1 MNNENLVYSHTAYF
15 NILKT
20 RGMQGLQKN
29 MPLWKFKLSE
39 EEYEALKQTLR
50 CHTSDLARY
59 GEEAALCYAEWW
71 RRDYRGT
78 IPSKEDVAMGIG
90 LHRRLG
96 DDLYMAARKA
106 LQKHGY
112 AFLHSLK
119 GTEYFRTL
127 LNQGGLPVNYIK
139 NSGNIGYFSKF
150 LKELVSELSS
160 INLDWNEVD
169 SSIIQQ
175 FNCIS
180 YLGKAFRNE
189 NIYDVSMQIAHAI
202 IVGEKELLPYDDT
215 DVSLAELTK
224 SLETAYSRAK
234 AQRKT
239 RPLSLHWKLRTFG
252 QGQGKLYVNM
262 EVVKDISSDSIP
274 GLNITT
280 CYSFDVFVAGTLV
293 GKYVRKDNVRDEEG
307 NVLYAVYTRIT
318 VGMHSDILWTGE
330 PVVEVKVRC
339 DNDDR
344 LFLTIA
350 GCYPPNFYYPQVFQM
365 LDDNLYSMSET
376 ANAENN
382 VAIFSH
388 EWKNGKSLP
397 ITICDKELY
406 YNAFTDE
413 LDLQNSE
420 TGEDVKLTNNFTPYT
435 VEFSGNYISW
445 VEKSNY
451 KLLST
456 IPFIR
461 VYDQEKNRV
470 HNSTVK
476 YRFRNDNYIK
486 WRSLK
491 SSCVFPCGLV
501 DIRVELPDG
510 HTVTETFYSIGKLK
524 FTSDNESVFS
534 TNIICSCGVDMLP
547 KINMQDGVDI
557 TQLGVNKWMVKRSKD
572 SKFTPSVC
580 EFSLYC
586 AGNPTLR
593 LSIAIPFDGV
603 TVTDIQGNIVPNGK
617 IVSLANL
624 TNFCVVSHGCYGKK
638 RNIDVSYVSDKVE
651 DYSLLKHLRSKVI
664 DGLVSLADYNDLIV
678 RMFNLYGANSF
689 DRSCSVAMNI
699 YSTEIFIR
707 KFVLESTIE
716 DGKIRVIDSTEEDT
730 DDFLYDGEVYAF
742 PVGDELSSEDFFVI
756 KLERLDNSENLFT
769 FPDDF
774 NQQEVVVF
782 SGPEAK
788 RRMIP
793 KYYNR
798 EAYDFDKQERA
809 ARSSSNTKDWCEAL
823 ENEDV
828 MMGKHWKNVCKAFD
842 ICSRYNLPFPTYN
855 GLKPLGRNSKLLAK
869 FVIAMWLNEYQDV
882 LSQDIDRFE
891 QEMVVAIHWI
901 PAKIWE
907 ESIGELM
914 ATIPEAL
921 LHMMYVKMQSLVE
934 LLQELLNSTVS
945 TDIAPAFAAFLVSG
959 KIDGWRAFNIADIK
973 SYCAKIHGLSDTNKD
988 LPIAK
993 FVLNNAYYPQGQR
1006 LLPSYRVMLETA
1018 MCAAEN
1024 TCLQEN
1030 CIDLFAW
1037 ENREYAR
1044 IVNFYRKYF
1053 KETYSDIFF
1062 KTVEGTKRSVYLRE
1076 SPKMVEEPRIEI
1088 VR

>member
-1 MNNENLVYSHTAYF
+1 MTEEDVEYVHTSYLD
-15 NILKT
+15 ILRT

-50 CHTSDLARY
+50 IHTSDLAKY

-71 RRDYRGT
+71 RRDYKGN

-90 LHRRLG
+90 IHSSYANE
-96 DDLYMAARKA
+96 LYKAAREA

-112 AFLHSLK
+112 TFLHSLK
-119 GTEYFRTL
+119 GTLYFRTL
-127 LNQGGLPVNYIK
+127 LNQGGLPINYIT
-139 NSGNIGYFSKF
+139 NSGNMGNYSRF
-150 LKELVSELSS
+150 LKELVSELSL
-160 INLDWNEVD
+160 INIDWNEVD

-180 YLGKAFRNE
+180 YLGKAFKNE
-189 NIYDVSMQIAHAI
+189 NIYDVSMQIAHAV
-202 IVGEKELLPYDDT
+202 IVGEKDILPYDDT
-215 DVSLAELTK
+215 DASLAELTK

-239 RPLSLHWKLRTFG
+239 RPLSLHWKLRTMENRKG
-252 QGQGKLYVNM
+252 YLYVNM
-262 EVVKDISSDSIP
+262 DVVKDISSDSIP
-274 GLNITT
+274 GLNIMT

-293 GKYVRKDNVRDEEG
+293 GKYVRKDNIRDEEG
-307 NVLYAVYTRIT
+307 NILSAIYTRIN

-376 ANAENN
+376 ANAGNN

-413 LDLQNSE
+413 LDLHNSE

-456 IPFIR
+456 IPFVR

-470 HNSTVK
+470 HNFIVK
-476 YRFRNDNYIK
+476 YGFRNDNYIK

-524 FTSDNESVFS
+524 FTSDNESIFS

-547 KINMQDGVDI
+547 KINTQEGVDI
-557 TQLGVNKWMVKRSKD
+557 TELGTNKWMVKRSKD

-580 EFSLYC
+580 DFSLYC
-586 AGNPTLR
+586 AGNPTLH

-603 TVTDIQGNIVPNGK
+603 TVTDVKGNIVPNGK

-689 DRSCSVAMNI
+689 DRSSSVAMNI
-699 YSTEIFIR
+699 YGTEIFIR

-742 PVGDELSSEDFFVI
+742 PVGDELSSEDFFVV
-756 KLERLDNSENLFT
+756 KLERIDNSENLFA

-774 NQQEVVVF
+774 DQQEVVVF
-782 SGPEAK
+782 SGPEAR
-788 RRMIP
+788 RRMVP

-798 EAYDFDKQERA
+798 VAYDFDKQERA
-809 ARSSSNTKDWCEAL
+809 EHSSSNTQKWSEILA
-823 ENEDV
+823 NEDV
-828 MMGKHWKNVCKAFD
+828 MMGKHWKDVCKAFD
-842 ICSRYNLPFPTYN
+842 ICSRYYLPFSTYN
-855 GLKPLGRNSKLLAK
+855 GLKPIARNSKFLAK

-934 LLQELLNSTVS
+934 LLQDLLNSTVS

-993 FVLNNAYYPQGQR
+993 FVLNNAYYPQGQH

-1062 KTVEGTKRSVYLRE
+1062 KTVRYIKN
-1076 SPKMVEEPRIEI
+1076 K
-1088 VR
+1088 

>member
-50 CHTSDLARY
+50 CHISDLAKY

-239 RPLSLHWKLRTFG
+239 RPLSLYWKLRTFG

-388 EWKNGKSLP
+388 EWKNDKSLP

-491 SSCVFPCGLV
+491 SSCVFPCRLV

-510 HTVTETFYSIGKLK
+510 HTVTETFYSIGTLK

-617 IVSLANL
+617 IISLANL

-828 MMGKHWKNVCKAFD
+828 MMGKHWKDVCKAFD
-842 ICSRYNLPFPTYN
+842 ICSRYNLPFSTYN

-1037 ENREYAR
+1037 ENREFAR

-1062 KTVEGTKRSVYLRE
+1062 KTVKYIKTLDR
-1076 SPKMVEEPRIEI
+1076 
-1088 VR
+1088 

>member
-71 RRDYRGT
+71 RRDYKGN

-90 LHRRLG
+90 IHSSYANE
-96 DDLYMAARKA
+96 LYKAAREA

-112 AFLHSLK
+112 TFLHSLK
-119 GTEYFRTL
+119 GTLYFRTL
-127 LNQGGLPVNYIK
+127 LNQGGLPINYIT
-139 NSGNIGYFSKF
+139 NSGNMGNYSRF
-150 LKELVSELSS
+150 LKELVSELSL
-160 INLDWNEVD
+160 INIDWNEVD

-180 YLGKAFRNE
+180 YLGKAFKNE
-189 NIYDVSMQIAHAI
+189 NIYDVSMQIAHAV
-202 IVGEKELLPYDDT
+202 IVGEKDILPYDDT
-215 DVSLAELTK
+215 DASLAELTK
-224 SLETAYSRAK
+224 SLETAYSRVK

-239 RPLSLHWKLRTFG
+239 RPLSLHWKLRTMENRKG
-252 QGQGKLYVNM
+252 YLYVNM
-262 EVVKDISSDSIP
+262 DVVKDISSDSIP
-274 GLNITT
+274 GLNIMT

-293 GKYVRKDNVRDEEG
+293 GKYVRKDNIKDEEG
-307 NVLYAVYTRIT
+307 NILSAIYTRIN
-318 VGMHSDILWTGE
+318 VGVHSDILWTGE

-376 ANAENN
+376 ANAGNN

-413 LDLQNSE
+413 LDLHNSE
-420 TGEDVKLTNNFTPYT
+420 TGEDVKLTNNFSPYT

-456 IPFIR
+456 IPFVR

-470 HNSTVK
+470 HNFIVK

-534 TNIICSCGVDMLP
+534 TNIICSCGADMLP
-547 KINMQDGVDI
+547 KINTQEGVDI
-557 TQLGVNKWMVKRSKD
+557 TELGTNKWMVKRSKD

-580 EFSLYC
+580 DFSLYC
-586 AGNPTLR
+586 AGNPTLH

-603 TVTDIQGNIVPNGK
+603 NVTDVKGNIVPNGK

-689 DRSCSVAMNI
+689 DRSSSVAMNI
-699 YSTEIFIR
+699 YGTEIFIR

-742 PVGDELSSEDFFVI
+742 PVGDELSSEDFFVV
-756 KLERLDNSENLFT
+756 KLERIDNSENLFA

-774 NQQEVVVF
+774 DQQEVVVF
-782 SGPEAK
+782 SGPEAR
-788 RRMIP
+788 RRMVP

-798 EAYDFDKQERA
+798 VAYDFDKQERA
-809 ARSSSNTKDWCEAL
+809 EHSSSNTQKWSEILA
-823 ENEDV
+823 NEDV
-828 MMGKHWKNVCKAFD
+828 MMGKHWKDVCKAFD
-842 ICSRYNLPFPTYN
+842 ICSRYYLPFSTYN
-855 GLKPLGRNSKLLAK
+855 GLKPIARNSKFLAK

-993 FVLNNAYYPQGQR
+993 FVLNNAYYPQGQH

-1062 KTVEGTKRSVYLRE
+1062 KTVRYIKN
-1076 SPKMVEEPRIEI
+1076 K
-1088 VR
+1088 

>member
-50 CHTSDLARY
+50 CHMSDLARY

-90 LHRRLG
+90 LDRRLG

-112 AFLHSLK
+112 VFLHSLK

-224 SLETAYSRAK
+224 SLETAYSRAR

-262 EVVKDISSDSIP
+262 DVVKDISSDSIP
-274 GLNITT
+274 DLNITT

-307 NVLYAVYTRIT
+307 NVLYVVYTRIT
-318 VGMHSDILWTGE
+318 EGMHSDILWSGE

-388 EWKNGKSLP
+388 EWKNGESLP
-397 ITICDKELY
+397 IIICDKELY

-572 SKFTPSVC
+572 GKFTPSVC

-603 TVTDIQGNIVPNGK
+603 TVTDIQGNIVSNGK
-617 IVSLANL
+617 IVSLTNL

-689 DRSCSVAMNI
+689 DRSSSVAMNI
-699 YSTEIFIR
+699 YGTEIFIR

-742 PVGDELSSEDFFVI
+742 PVGDELSSEDFFVV

-798 EAYDFDKQERA
+798 EAYDFDKQERTE
-809 ARSSSNTKDWCEAL
+809 RSSSNTKDWYEAL
-823 ENEDV
+823 KNEDV
-828 MMGKHWKNVCKAFD
+828 MMGKHWKGVCKAFD

-869 FVIAMWLNEYQDV
+869 FVIAMWLNEYKDV
-882 LSQDIDRFE
+882 LLQDIDRFE
-891 QEMVVAIHWI
+891 QEVVVAIHWI

-907 ESIGELM
+907 ECIDEFLASV
-914 ATIPEAL
+914 PEAIQPI
-921 LHMMYVKMQSLVE
+921 MFGKMQSLVE
-934 LLQELLNSTVS
+934 LLQELFNSTVS
-945 TDIAPAFAAFLVSG
+945 IDIAQAFAAFLVSG
-959 KIDGWRAFNIADIK
+959 NIDAERAFNIADINA
-973 SYCAKIHGLSDTNKD
+973 YCAKIHGLSDTNKD

-993 FVLNNAYYPQGQR
+993 FSLSNAYYNQGQK
-1006 LLPSYRVMLETA
+1006 LLPSYRVMLEAA

-1030 CIDLFAW
+1030 RIDLFAW
-1037 ENREYAR
+1037 ENREFAR

-1062 KTVEGTKRSVYLRE
+1062 KTVKYINTLDR
-1076 SPKMVEEPRIEI
+1076 
-1088 VR
+1088 

>member
-1 MNNENLVYSHTAYF
+1 MTDENVEYVHTSYLD
-15 NILKT
+15 ILRT

-50 CHTSDLARY
+50 IHTSDLAKY

-71 RRDYRGT
+71 RRDYKGN

-90 LHRRLG
+90 IHSSYANE
-96 DDLYMAARKA
+96 LYKAAREA

-112 AFLHSLK
+112 TFLHSLK
-119 GTEYFRTL
+119 GTLYFRTL
-127 LNQGGLPVNYIK
+127 LNQGGLPINYIT
-139 NSGNIGYFSKF
+139 NSGNMGNYSRF
-150 LKELVSELSS
+150 LKELVSELSL
-160 INLDWNEVD
+160 INIDWNEVD

-180 YLGKAFRNE
+180 YLGKAFKNE
-189 NIYDVSMQIAHAI
+189 NIYDVSMQIAHAV
-202 IVGEKELLPYDDT
+202 IVGEKDILPYDDT
-215 DVSLAELTK
+215 DASLAELTK
-224 SLETAYSRAK
+224 SLETAYRRAK

-239 RPLSLHWKLRTFG
+239 RPLSLHWKLRTMENRKGF
-252 QGQGKLYVNM
+252 LYVNM
-262 EVVKDISSDSIP
+262 DVVKDISSDSIP
-274 GLNITT
+274 GLNIMT

-293 GKYVRKDNVRDEEG
+293 GKYVRKDNIRDEEG
-307 NVLYAVYTRIT
+307 NILSAIYTRIN

-376 ANAENN
+376 ANAGNN

-413 LDLQNSE
+413 LDLHNSE

-456 IPFIR
+456 IPFVR

-470 HNSTVK
+470 HNFIVK

-534 TNIICSCGVDMLP
+534 TNIICSCGADMLP
-547 KINMQDGVDI
+547 KINTQEGVDI
-557 TQLGVNKWMVKRSKD
+557 TELGTNKWMVKRSKD

-580 EFSLYC
+580 DFSLYC
-586 AGNPTLR
+586 AGNPTLH

-603 TVTDIQGNIVPNGK
+603 TVTDVKGNIVPNGK

-689 DRSCSVAMNI
+689 DRSSSVAMNI
-699 YSTEIFIR
+699 YGTEIFIR

-742 PVGDELSSEDFFVI
+742 PVGDELSSEDFFVV
-756 KLERLDNSENLFT
+756 KLERIDNSENLFA

-774 NQQEVVVF
+774 DQQEVVVF
-782 SGPEAK
+782 SGPEAR
-788 RRMIP
+788 RRMVP

-798 EAYDFDKQERA
+798 VAYDFDKQERA
-809 ARSSSNTKDWCEAL
+809 EHSSSNTQKWSEILA
-823 ENEDV
+823 NEDV
-828 MMGKHWKNVCKAFD
+828 MMGKHWKDVCKAFD
-842 ICSRYNLPFPTYN
+842 ICSRYYLPFSTYN
-855 GLKPLGRNSKLLAK
+855 GLKPIARNSKFLAK

-993 FVLNNAYYPQGQR
+993 FVLNNAYYPQGQH

-1062 KTVEGTKRSVYLRE
+1062 KTVRYIKN
-1076 SPKMVEEPRIEI
+1076 K
-1088 VR
+1088 

>member
-112 AFLHSLK
+112 VFLHSLK

-139 NSGNIGYFSKF
+139 NSGNIGNFSKF

-160 INLDWNEVD
+160 INLDWNDVD

-215 DVSLAELTK
+215 DASLAELTK

-239 RPLSLHWKLRTFG
+239 RPLSLHWKFRTFG

-262 EVVKDISSDSIP
+262 DVVKDISSDSIP
-274 GLNITT
+274 DLNITT

-524 FTSDNESVFS
+524 FISDNESVFS

-572 SKFTPSVC
+572 SKFTPSLC

-603 TVTDIQGNIVPNGK
+603 TVTDIKGNIVPNGK

-689 DRSCSVAMNI
+689 DRSSSVAMNI
-699 YSTEIFIR
+699 YGTEIFIR

-716 DGKIRVIDSTEEDT
+716 DGKIRVIDSTEENT

-823 ENEDV
+823 ENENV

-1062 KTVEGTKRSVYLRE
+1062 KTVRYIKN
-1076 SPKMVEEPRIEI
+1076 K
-1088 VR
+1088 

>member
-1 MNNENLVYSHTAYF
+1 MTEENVEYVHTSYLD
-15 NILKT
+15 ILRT

-39 EEYEALKQTLR
+39 GEYEALKQTLR
-50 CHTSDLARY
+50 IHTSDLAKY

-71 RRDYRGT
+71 RRDYKGN
-78 IPSKEDVAMGIG
+78 IPSKEDVAMDIGI
-90 LHRRLG
+90 HSSYANE
-96 DDLYMAARKA
+96 LYKAAREA

-112 AFLHSLK
+112 TFLHSLK
-119 GTEYFRTL
+119 GTLYFRTL
-127 LNQGGLPVNYIK
+127 LNQGGLPINYIT
-139 NSGNIGYFSKF
+139 NSGNMGNYSRF
-150 LKELVSELSS
+150 LKELVSELSL
-160 INLDWNEVD
+160 INIDWNEVD

-180 YLGKAFRNE
+180 YLGKAFKNE

-202 IVGEKELLPYDDT
+202 IVGEKDILPYDDT
-215 DVSLAELTK
+215 DASLAELTK

-239 RPLSLHWKLRTFG
+239 RPLSLHWKLRTMENRKG
-252 QGQGKLYVNM
+252 YLYVNM
-262 EVVKDISSDSIP
+262 DVVKDISSDSIP
-274 GLNITT
+274 GLNIMT

-293 GKYVRKDNVRDEEG
+293 GKYVRKDNIRDKEG
-307 NVLYAVYTRIT
+307 NILSAIYTRIN

-350 GCYPPNFYYPQVFQM
+350 GCYPPNFEYPQVFQM
-365 LDDNLYSMSET
+365 LDDHLYSMSET
-376 ANAENN
+376 ANVENN
-382 VAIFSH
+382 MAIFSH
-388 EWKNGKSLP
+388 EWKNGESLP

-420 TGEDVKLTNNFTPYT
+420 TGEDVKLTNDFTPYA
-435 VEFSGNYISW
+435 VEFSNNYISW

-456 IPFIR
+456 IPYVR
-461 VYDQEKNRV
+461 VYDQEKHRV
-470 HNSTVK
+470 QNCSVK

-534 TNIICSCGVDMLP
+534 TNIICSCGADMLP
-547 KINMQDGVDI
+547 KINTQEGVDI
-557 TQLGVNKWMVKRSKD
+557 TELGTNKWMVKRSKD

-580 EFSLYC
+580 DFSLYC

-603 TVTDIQGNIVPNGK
+603 TVTDVKGNIVPNGK

-678 RMFNLYGANSF
+678 RIFNLYGANSF
-689 DRSCSVAMNI
+689 DRSSSVAMNI
-699 YSTEIFIR
+699 YGTEIFIR

-716 DGKIRVIDSTEEDT
+716 DGKIRVIDSTEENT
-730 DDFLYDGEVYAF
+730 DNLLYDGEVYAF
-742 PVGDELSSEDFFVI
+742 PVGDELSSEDFFVV
-756 KLERLDNSENLFT
+756 KLERIDNSENLFK

-782 SGPEAK
+782 SDPEAK

-798 EAYDFDKQERA
+798 EAYDFDKQERT
-809 ARSSSNTKDWCEAL
+809 ARSSSNTKDWGEAL
-823 ENEDV
+823 ENDDV
-828 MMGKHWKNVCKAFD
+828 MMGKHWKGVCKAFD

-869 FVIAMWLNEYQDV
+869 FVIAMWLNEYKDV

-907 ESIGELM
+907 ECIDEFLASV
-914 ATIPEAL
+914 PEAIQPI
-921 LHMMYVKMQSLVE
+921 MFGKMQSLVE
-934 LLQELLNSTVS
+934 LLQELFNSTVS
-945 TDIAPAFAAFLVSG
+945 TDIAQAFAAFLVSG
-959 KIDGWRAFNIADIK
+959 NIDAGRAFNIADINA
-973 SYCAKIHGLSDTNKD
+973 YCAKIHGLSDTNKD

-993 FVLNNAYYPQGQR
+993 FSLSNAYYNQGQK
-1006 LLPSYRVMLETA
+1006 LLPSYRVMLEAA

-1037 ENREYAR
+1037 ENREFAR

-1062 KTVEGTKRSVYLRE
+1062 KTVKYINTLDR
-1076 SPKMVEEPRIEI
+1076 
-1088 VR
+1088 

>member
-71 RRDYRGT
+71 RRDYKGN

-90 LHRRLG
+90 IHSSYANE
-96 DDLYMAARKA
+96 LYKAAREA

-112 AFLHSLK
+112 TFLHSLK
-119 GTEYFRTL
+119 GTLYFRTL
-127 LNQGGLPVNYIK
+127 LNQGGLPINYIT
-139 NSGNIGYFSKF
+139 NSGNMGNYSRF
-150 LKELVSELSS
+150 LKELLSELSL
-160 INLDWNEVD
+160 INIDWNEVD

-180 YLGKAFRNE
+180 YLGKAFKNE
-189 NIYDVSMQIAHAI
+189 NIYDVSMQIAHAV
-202 IVGEKELLPYDDT
+202 IVGEKDILPYDDT
-215 DVSLAELTK
+215 DASLAELTK

-239 RPLSLHWKLRTFG
+239 RPLSLHWKLRTMENRKG
-252 QGQGKLYVNM
+252 YLYVNM
-262 EVVKDISSDSIP
+262 DVVKDISSDSIP
-274 GLNITT
+274 GLNIMT

-293 GKYVRKDNVRDEEG
+293 GKYVRKDNIKDEEG
-307 NVLYAVYTRIT
+307 NILSAIYTRIN
-318 VGMHSDILWTGE
+318 VGVHSDILWTGE

-365 LDDNLYSMSET
+365 LDDNLYSMLET
-376 ANAENN
+376 ANAGNN

-413 LDLQNSE
+413 LDLHNSE

-456 IPFIR
+456 IPFVR

-470 HNSTVK
+470 HNFIVK
-476 YRFRNDNYIK
+476 YRFRNNNYIK

-534 TNIICSCGVDMLP
+534 TNIICSCGADMLP
-547 KINMQDGVDI
+547 KINTQEGVDI
-557 TQLGVNKWMVKRSKD
+557 TELGTNKWMVKRSKD

-580 EFSLYC
+580 DFSLYC
-586 AGNPTLR
+586 AGNPTLH

-603 TVTDIQGNIVPNGK
+603 TVTDVKGNIVPNGK

-689 DRSCSVAMNI
+689 DRSSSVAMNI
-699 YSTEIFIR
+699 YGTEIFIR

-742 PVGDELSSEDFFVI
+742 PVGDELSSEDFFVV
-756 KLERLDNSENLFT
+756 KLERIDNSENLFA

-774 NQQEVVVF
+774 DQQEVVVF
-782 SGPEAK
+782 SGPEAR
-788 RRMIP
+788 RRMVP

-798 EAYDFDKQERA
+798 VAYDFDKQERA
-809 ARSSSNTKDWCEAL
+809 EHSSSNTQKWSEILA
-823 ENEDV
+823 NEDV
-828 MMGKHWKNVCKAFD
+828 MMGKHWKDVCKAFD
-842 ICSRYNLPFPTYN
+842 ICSRYYLPFSTYN
-855 GLKPLGRNSKLLAK
+855 GLKPIARNSKFLAK

-921 LHMMYVKMQSLVE
+921 LHMMYVKIQSLVE

-993 FVLNNAYYPQGQR
+993 FVLNNAYYPQGQH

-1062 KTVEGTKRSVYLRE
+1062 KTVRYIKN
-1076 SPKMVEEPRIEI
+1076 K
-1088 VR
+1088 

>member
-1 MNNENLVYSHTAYF
+1 MTEEDVEYVHTSYLD
-15 NILKT
+15 ILRT

-50 CHTSDLARY
+50 IHTSDLAKY

-71 RRDYRGT
+71 RRDYKGN

-90 LHRRLG
+90 IHSSYANE
-96 DDLYMAARKA
+96 LYKAAREA

-112 AFLHSLK
+112 TFLHSLK
-119 GTEYFRTL
+119 GTLYFRTL
-127 LNQGGLPVNYIK
+127 LNQGGLPINYIT
-139 NSGNIGYFSKF
+139 NSGNMGNYSRF
-150 LKELVSELSS
+150 LKELVSELSL
-160 INLDWNEVD
+160 INIDWNEVD

-180 YLGKAFRNE
+180 YLGKAFKNE
-189 NIYDVSMQIAHAI
+189 NIYDVSMQIAHAV
-202 IVGEKELLPYDDT
+202 IVGEKDILPYDDT
-215 DVSLAELTK
+215 DASLAELTK

-239 RPLSLHWKLRTFG
+239 RPLSLHWKLRTMENRKG
-252 QGQGKLYVNM
+252 YLYVNM
-262 EVVKDISSDSIP
+262 DVVKDISSDSIP
-274 GLNITT
+274 GLNIMT

-293 GKYVRKDNVRDEEG
+293 GKYVRKDNIRDEEG
-307 NVLYAVYTRIT
+307 NILSAIYTRIN

-376 ANAENN
+376 ANAGNN

-413 LDLQNSE
+413 LDLHNSE
-420 TGEDVKLTNNFTPYT
+420 TGEDFKLTNNFTPYT

-456 IPFIR
+456 IPFVR

-470 HNSTVK
+470 HNFIVK
-476 YRFRNDNYIK
+476 YGFRNDNYIK
-486 WRSLK
+486 WCSLK

-524 FTSDNESVFS
+524 FTSDNESIFS
-534 TNIICSCGVDMLP
+534 TNIICSCGADMLP
-547 KINMQDGVDI
+547 KINTQEGVDI
-557 TQLGVNKWMVKRSKD
+557 TELGTNKWMVKRSKD

-580 EFSLYC
+580 DFSLYC
-586 AGNPTLR
+586 AGNPTLH

-603 TVTDIQGNIVPNGK
+603 TVTDVKGNIVPNGK

-689 DRSCSVAMNI
+689 DRSSSVAMNI
-699 YSTEIFIR
+699 YGTEIFIR

-742 PVGDELSSEDFFVI
+742 PVGDELSSEDFFVV
-756 KLERLDNSENLFT
+756 KLERIDNSENLFA

-774 NQQEVVVF
+774 DQQEVVAF
-782 SGPEAK
+782 SGPEAR
-788 RRMIP
+788 RRMVP

-798 EAYDFDKQERA
+798 VAYDFDKQERA
-809 ARSSSNTKDWCEAL
+809 EHSSSNTQKWSEILA
-823 ENEDV
+823 NEDV
-828 MMGKHWKNVCKAFD
+828 MMGKHWKDVCKAFD
-842 ICSRYNLPFPTYN
+842 ICSRYYLPFSTYN
-855 GLKPLGRNSKLLAK
+855 GLKPIARNSKFLAK

-934 LLQELLNSTVS
+934 LLQDLLNSTVS

-993 FVLNNAYYPQGQR
+993 FVLNNAYYPQGQH

-1062 KTVEGTKRSVYLRE
+1062 KTVRYIKN
-1076 SPKMVEEPRIEI
+1076 K
-1088 VR
+1088 

>member
-1 MNNENLVYSHTAYF
+1 MTDENVEYVHTSYLD
-15 NILKT
+15 ILRT

-50 CHTSDLARY
+50 IHTSDLAKY

-71 RRDYRGT
+71 RRDYKGN

-90 LHRRLG
+90 IHSSYANE
-96 DDLYMAARKA
+96 LYKAAREA

-112 AFLHSLK
+112 TFLHSLK
-119 GTEYFRTL
+119 GTLYFRTL
-127 LNQGGLPVNYIK
+127 LNQGGLPINYIT
-139 NSGNIGYFSKF
+139 NSGNMGNYSRF
-150 LKELVSELSS
+150 LKELVSELSL
-160 INLDWNEVD
+160 INIDWNEVD

-180 YLGKAFRNE
+180 YLGKAFKNE
-189 NIYDVSMQIAHAI
+189 NIYDVSMQIAHAV
-202 IVGEKELLPYDDT
+202 IVGEKDILPYDDT
-215 DVSLAELTK
+215 DASLAELTK

-239 RPLSLHWKLRTFG
+239 RPLSLHWKLRTMEN
-252 QGQGKLYVNM
+252 GKGYLYVNM
-262 EVVKDISSDSIP
+262 DVVKDISSDSIP
-274 GLNITT
+274 GLNIMT

-307 NVLYAVYTRIT
+307 NVLSAIYTRIN

-350 GCYPPNFYYPQVFQM
+350 GCYPPNFEYPQVFQM
-365 LDDNLYSMSET
+365 LDDHLYSMSKT
-376 ANAENN
+376 ANVENN
-382 VAIFSH
+382 MAIFSH
-388 EWKNGKSLP
+388 EWKNGESLP
-397 ITICDKELY
+397 ITICDRELY

-420 TGEDVKLTNNFTPYT
+420 TAEEVKLTNDFTQYA
-435 VEFSGNYISW
+435 VEFSNNYISW

-456 IPFIR
+456 IPYVR
-461 VYDQEKNRV
+461 VYDQEKHRV
-470 HNSTVK
+470 QNCAVK

-534 TNIICSCGVDMLP
+534 TNIICSCGADMLP
-547 KINMQDGVDI
+547 KINMQEGVDI
-557 TQLGVNKWMVKRSKD
+557 TELGTNKWMVKRSKD

-580 EFSLYC
+580 DFSLYC

-603 TVTDIQGNIVPNGK
+603 TVTDIKGNIVPNGK

-638 RNIDVSYVSDKVE
+638 RNIDVSYVSDKFE

-689 DRSCSVAMNI
+689 DRSSSVAMNI
-699 YSTEIFIR
+699 YGT
-707 KFVLESTIE
+707 
-716 DGKIRVIDSTEEDT
+716 
-730 DDFLYDGEVYAF
+730 
-742 PVGDELSSEDFFVI
+742 
-756 KLERLDNSENLFT
+756 
-769 FPDDF
+769 
-774 NQQEVVVF
+774 
-782 SGPEAK
+782 
-788 RRMIP
+788 
-793 KYYNR
+793 
-798 EAYDFDKQERA
+798 
-809 ARSSSNTKDWCEAL
+809 
-823 ENEDV
+823 
-828 MMGKHWKNVCKAFD
+828 
-842 ICSRYNLPFPTYN
+842 
-855 GLKPLGRNSKLLAK
+855 GR
-869 FVIAMWLNEYQDV
+869 
-882 LSQDIDRFE
+882 
-891 QEMVVAIHWI
+891 
-901 PAKIWE
+901 
-907 ESIGELM
+907 
-914 ATIPEAL
+914 
-921 LHMMYVKMQSLVE
+921 
-934 LLQELLNSTVS
+934 
-945 TDIAPAFAAFLVSG
+945 
-959 KIDGWRAFNIADIK
+959 
-973 SYCAKIHGLSDTNKD
+973 
-988 LPIAK
+988 
-993 FVLNNAYYPQGQR
+993 
-1006 LLPSYRVMLETA
+1006 
-1018 MCAAEN
+1018 
-1024 TCLQEN
+1024 
-1030 CIDLFAW
+1030 
-1037 ENREYAR
+1037 
-1044 IVNFYRKYF
+1044 FY
-1053 KETYSDIFF
+1053 
-1062 KTVEGTKRSVYLRE
+1062 
-1076 SPKMVEEPRIEI
+1076 
-1088 VR
+1088 

>member
-50 CHTSDLARY
+50 CHTSDLAKY

-239 RPLSLHWKLRTFG
+239 RPLSLYWKLRTFG

-510 HTVTETFYSIGKLK
+510 HTVTETFYSIGTLK

-617 IVSLANL
+617 IISLANL

-756 KLERLDNSENLFT
+756 ILERLDNSENLFT

-828 MMGKHWKNVCKAFD
+828 MMGKHWKDVCKAFD
-842 ICSRYNLPFPTYN
+842 ICSRYNLPFSTYN

-1037 ENREYAR
+1037 ENREFAR

-1062 KTVEGTKRSVYLRE
+1062 KTVKYIKTLDR
-1076 SPKMVEEPRIEI
+1076 
-1088 VR
+1088 

>member
-1 MNNENLVYSHTAYF
+1 MTEEDVEYVHTSYLD
-15 NILKT
+15 ILRT

-50 CHTSDLARY
+50 IHTSDLAKY

-71 RRDYRGT
+71 RRDYKGN

-90 LHRRLG
+90 IHSSYANE
-96 DDLYMAARKA
+96 LYKAAREA

-112 AFLHSLK
+112 TFLHSLK
-119 GTEYFRTL
+119 GTLYFRTL
-127 LNQGGLPVNYIK
+127 LNQGGLPINYIT
-139 NSGNIGYFSKF
+139 NSGNMGNYSRF
-150 LKELVSELSS
+150 LKELVSELSL
-160 INLDWNEVD
+160 INIDWNEVD

-180 YLGKAFRNE
+180 YLGKAFKNE
-189 NIYDVSMQIAHAI
+189 NIYDVSMQIAHAV
-202 IVGEKELLPYDDT
+202 IVGEKDILPYDDT
-215 DVSLAELTK
+215 DASLAELTK

-239 RPLSLHWKLRTFG
+239 RPLSLHWKLRTMENRKG
-252 QGQGKLYVNM
+252 YLYVNM
-262 EVVKDISSDSIP
+262 DVVKDISSDSIP
-274 GLNITT
+274 GLNIMT

-293 GKYVRKDNVRDEEG
+293 GKYVRKDNIRDEEG
-307 NVLYAVYTRIT
+307 NILSAIYTRIN

-376 ANAENN
+376 ANAGNN

-413 LDLQNSE
+413 LDLHNSE
-420 TGEDVKLTNNFTPYT
+420 TGEDFKLTNNFTPYT

-456 IPFIR
+456 IPFVR

-470 HNSTVK
+470 HNFIVK
-476 YRFRNDNYIK
+476 YGFRNDNYIK
-486 WRSLK
+486 WCSLK

-524 FTSDNESVFS
+524 FTSDNESIFS
-534 TNIICSCGVDMLP
+534 TNIICSCGADMLP
-547 KINMQDGVDI
+547 KINTQEGVDI
-557 TQLGVNKWMVKRSKD
+557 TELGTNKWMVKRSKD

-580 EFSLYC
+580 DFSLYC
-586 AGNPTLR
+586 AGNPTLH

-603 TVTDIQGNIVPNGK
+603 TVTDVKGNIVPNGK

-689 DRSCSVAMNI
+689 DRSSSVAMNI
-699 YSTEIFIR
+699 YGTEIFIR

-742 PVGDELSSEDFFVI
+742 PVGDELSSEDFFVV
-756 KLERLDNSENLFT
+756 KLERIDNSENLFA

-774 NQQEVVVF
+774 DQQEVVAF
-782 SGPEAK
+782 SGPEAR
-788 RRMIP
+788 RRMVP

-798 EAYDFDKQERA
+798 VAYDFDKQERA
-809 ARSSSNTKDWCEAL
+809 EHSSSNTQKWSEILA
-823 ENEDV
+823 NEDV
-828 MMGKHWKNVCKAFD
+828 MMGKHWKDVCKAFD
-842 ICSRYNLPFPTYN
+842 ICSRYYLPFSTYN
-855 GLKPLGRNSKLLAK
+855 GLKPIARNSK
-869 FVIAMWLNEYQDV
+869 FW
-882 LSQDIDRFE
+882 
-891 QEMVVAIHWI
+891 
-901 PAKIWE
+901 
-907 ESIGELM
+907 
-914 ATIPEAL
+914 
-921 LHMMYVKMQSLVE
+921 QSL
-934 LLQELLNSTVS
+934 S
-945 TDIAPAFAAFLVSG
+945 
-959 KIDGWRAFNIADIK
+959 
-973 SYCAKIHGLSDTNKD
+973 
-988 LPIAK
+988 
-993 FVLNNAYYPQGQR
+993 
-1006 LLPSYRVMLETA
+1006 
-1018 MCAAEN
+1018 
-1024 TCLQEN
+1024 
-1030 CIDLFAW
+1030 
-1037 ENREYAR
+1037 
-1044 IVNFYRKYF
+1044 
-1053 KETYSDIFF
+1053 
-1062 KTVEGTKRSVYLRE
+1062 
-1076 SPKMVEEPRIEI
+1076 
-1088 VR
+1088 

>member
-1 MNNENLVYSHTAYF
+1 MTEENVEYVHTSYLD
-15 NILKT
+15 ILRT

-50 CHTSDLARY
+50 IHTSDLAKY

-71 RRDYRGT
+71 RRDYKGN

-90 LHRRLG
+90 IHSSYANE
-96 DDLYMAARKA
+96 LYKAAREA

-112 AFLHSLK
+112 TFLHSLK
-119 GTEYFRTL
+119 GTLYFRTL
-127 LNQGGLPVNYIK
+127 LNQGGLPINYIT
-139 NSGNIGYFSKF
+139 NSGNMGNYSRF
-150 LKELVSELSS
+150 LKELVSELSL
-160 INLDWNEVD
+160 INIDWNEVD

-180 YLGKAFRNE
+180 YLGKAFKNE
-189 NIYDVSMQIAHAI
+189 NIYDVSMQIAHAV
-202 IVGEKELLPYDDT
+202 IVGEKDILPYDDT
-215 DVSLAELTK
+215 DASLAELTK
-224 SLETAYSRAK
+224 SLETAYRRAK

-239 RPLSLHWKLRTFG
+239 RPLSLHWKLRTMENRKGF
-252 QGQGKLYVNM
+252 LYVNM
-262 EVVKDISSDSIP
+262 DVVKDISSDSIP
-274 GLNITT
+274 GLNIMT

-293 GKYVRKDNVRDEEG
+293 GKYVRKDNIRDEEG
-307 NVLYAVYTRIT
+307 NILSAIYTRIN

-376 ANAENN
+376 ANAGNN

-413 LDLQNSE
+413 LDLHNSE

-456 IPFIR
+456 IPFVR

-470 HNSTVK
+470 HNFIVK

-534 TNIICSCGVDMLP
+534 TNIICSCGADMLP
-547 KINMQDGVDI
+547 KINTQEGVDI
-557 TQLGVNKWMVKRSKD
+557 TELGTNKWMVKRSKD

-580 EFSLYC
+580 DFSLYC
-586 AGNPTLR
+586 AGNPTLH

-603 TVTDIQGNIVPNGK
+603 TVTDVKGNIVPNGK

-638 RNIDVSYVSDKVE
+638 RNIDVSYVSDKFE

-689 DRSCSVAMNI
+689 DRSSSVAMNI
-699 YSTEIFIR
+699 YGTEIFIR

-742 PVGDELSSEDFFVI
+742 PVGDELSSEDFFVV
-756 KLERLDNSENLFT
+756 KLERIDNSENLFA

-774 NQQEVVVF
+774 DQQEVVVF
-782 SGPEAK
+782 SGPEAR
-788 RRMIP
+788 RRMVP

-798 EAYDFDKQERA
+798 VAYDFDKQERA
-809 ARSSSNTKDWCEAL
+809 EHSSSNTQKWSEILA
-823 ENEDV
+823 NEDV
-828 MMGKHWKNVCKAFD
+828 MMGKHWKDVT
-842 ICSRYNLPFPTYN
+842 SVP
-855 GLKPLGRNSKLLAK
+855 LKRDD
-869 FVIAMWLNEYQDV
+869 LN
-882 LSQDIDRFE
+882 I
-891 QEMVVAIHWI
+891 
-901 PAKIWE
+901 
-907 ESIGELM
+907 
-914 ATIPEAL
+914 
-921 LHMMYVKMQSLVE
+921 
-934 LLQELLNSTVS
+934 
-945 TDIAPAFAAFLVSG
+945 
-959 KIDGWRAFNIADIK
+959 
-973 SYCAKIHGLSDTNKD
+973 SY
-988 LPIAK
+988 
-993 FVLNNAYYPQGQR
+993 
-1006 LLPSYRVMLETA
+1006 
-1018 MCAAEN
+1018 
-1024 TCLQEN
+1024 
-1030 CIDLFAW
+1030 
-1037 ENREYAR
+1037 
-1044 IVNFYRKYF
+1044 
-1053 KETYSDIFF
+1053 
-1062 KTVEGTKRSVYLRE
+1062 
-1076 SPKMVEEPRIEI
+1076 
-1088 VR
+1088 

>member
-1 MNNENLVYSHTAYF
+1 MTEENVEYVHTSYLD
-15 NILKT
+15 ILRT

-50 CHTSDLARY
+50 IHTSDLAKY

-71 RRDYRGT
+71 RRDYKGN

-90 LHRRLG
+90 IHSSYANE
-96 DDLYMAARKA
+96 LYKAAREA

-112 AFLHSLK
+112 TFLHSLK
-119 GTEYFRTL
+119 GTLYFRTL
-127 LNQGGLPVNYIK
+127 LNQGGLPINYIT
-139 NSGNIGYFSKF
+139 NSGNMGNYSRF
-150 LKELVSELSS
+150 LKELVSELSL
-160 INLDWNEVD
+160 INIDWNEVD

-180 YLGKAFRNE
+180 YLGKAFKNE
-189 NIYDVSMQIAHAI
+189 NIYDVSMQIAHAV
-202 IVGEKELLPYDDT
+202 IVGEKDILPYDDT
-215 DVSLAELTK
+215 DASLAELTK
-224 SLETAYSRAK
+224 SLETAYRRAK

-239 RPLSLHWKLRTFG
+239 RPLSLHWKLRTMENRKGF
-252 QGQGKLYVNM
+252 LYVNM
-262 EVVKDISSDSIP
+262 DVVKDISSDSIP
-274 GLNITT
+274 GLNIMT

-293 GKYVRKDNVRDEEG
+293 GKYVRKDNIRDEEG
-307 NVLYAVYTRIT
+307 NILSAIYTRIN

-376 ANAENN
+376 ANAGNN

-413 LDLQNSE
+413 LDLHNSE

-456 IPFIR
+456 IPFVR

-470 HNSTVK
+470 HNFIVK

-534 TNIICSCGVDMLP
+534 TNIICSCGADMLP
-547 KINMQDGVDI
+547 KINTQEGVDI
-557 TQLGVNKWMVKRSKD
+557 TELGTNKWMVKRSKD

-580 EFSLYC
+580 DFSLYC
-586 AGNPTLR
+586 AGNPTLH

-603 TVTDIQGNIVPNGK
+603 TVTDVKGNIVPNGK

-678 RMFNLYGANSF
+678 RMFYLYGANSF
-689 DRSCSVAMNI
+689 DRSSSVAMNI
-699 YSTEIFIR
+699 YGTEIFIR

-742 PVGDELSSEDFFVI
+742 PVGDELSSEDFFVV
-756 KLERLDNSENLFT
+756 KLERIDNSENLFA

-774 NQQEVVVF
+774 DQQEVVVF
-782 SGPEAK
+782 SGPEAR
-788 RRMIP
+788 RRMVP

-798 EAYDFDKQERA
+798 VAYDFDKQERA
-809 ARSSSNTKDWCEAL
+809 EHSSSNTQKWSEILA
-823 ENEDV
+823 NEDV
-828 MMGKHWKNVCKAFD
+828 MMGKHWKDVCKAFD
-842 ICSRYNLPFPTYN
+842 ICSRYYLPFSTYN
-855 GLKPLGRNSKLLAK
+855 G
-869 FVIAMWLNEYQDV
+869 
-882 LSQDIDRFE
+882 
-891 QEMVVAIHWI
+891 
-901 PAKIWE
+901 
-907 ESIGELM
+907 
-914 ATIPEAL
+914 
-921 LHMMYVKMQSLVE
+921 
-934 LLQELLNSTVS
+934 
-945 TDIAPAFAAFLVSG
+945 
-959 KIDGWRAFNIADIK
+959 
-973 SYCAKIHGLSDTNKD
+973 
-988 LPIAK
+988 
-993 FVLNNAYYPQGQR
+993 
-1006 LLPSYRVMLETA
+1006 
-1018 MCAAEN
+1018 
-1024 TCLQEN
+1024 
-1030 CIDLFAW
+1030 
-1037 ENREYAR
+1037 
-1044 IVNFYRKYF
+1044 
-1053 KETYSDIFF
+1053 
-1062 KTVEGTKRSVYLRE
+1062 
-1076 SPKMVEEPRIEI
+1076 
-1088 VR
+1088 

>member
-1 MNNENLVYSHTAYF
+1 MTEENVEYVHTSYLD
-15 NILKT
+15 ILRT

-50 CHTSDLARY
+50 IHTSDLAKY

-71 RRDYRGT
+71 RRDYKGN

-90 LHRRLG
+90 IHSSYANE
-96 DDLYMAARKA
+96 LYKAARET

-112 AFLHSLK
+112 TFLHSLK
-119 GTEYFRTL
+119 GTLYFRTL
-127 LNQGGLPVNYIK
+127 LNQGGLPINYIT
-139 NSGNIGYFSKF
+139 NSGNMGNYSRF
-150 LKELVSELSS
+150 LKELVSELSL
-160 INLDWNEVD
+160 INIDWNEVD

-180 YLGKAFRNE
+180 YLGKAFKNE
-189 NIYDVSMQIAHAI
+189 NIYDVSMQIAHAV
-202 IVGEKELLPYDDT
+202 IVGEKDILPYDDT
-215 DVSLAELTK
+215 DASLAELTK

-239 RPLSLHWKLRTFG
+239 RPLSLHWKLRTMENRKG
-252 QGQGKLYVNM
+252 YLYVNM
-262 EVVKDISSDSIP
+262 DVVKDISSDSIP
-274 GLNITT
+274 GLNIMT

-293 GKYVRKDNVRDEEG
+293 GKYVRKDNIRDEEG
-307 NVLYAVYTRIT
+307 NILSAIYTRIN

-376 ANAENN
+376 ANAGNN

-413 LDLQNSE
+413 LDLHNSE

-470 HNSTVK
+470 HNFIVK

-547 KINMQDGVDI
+547 KINTQEGVDI
-557 TQLGVNKWMVKRSKD
+557 TELGTNKWMVKRSKD

-580 EFSLYC
+580 DFSLYC
-586 AGNPTLR
+586 AGNPTLH

-603 TVTDIQGNIVPNGK
+603 TVTDVKGNIVPNGK

-689 DRSCSVAMNI
+689 DRSSSVAMNI
-699 YSTEIFIR
+699 YGTEIFIR

-716 DGKIRVIDSTEEDT
+716 DGNIRVIDSTEEDT

-742 PVGDELSSEDFFVI
+742 PVGDELSSEDFFVV
-756 KLERLDNSENLFT
+756 KLERIDNSENLFA

-774 NQQEVVVF
+774 DQQEVVVF
-782 SGPEAK
+782 SGPEAR
-788 RRMIP
+788 RRMVP

-798 EAYDFDKQERA
+798 VAYDFDKQERA
-809 ARSSSNTKDWCEAL
+809 EHSSSNTQKWSEILA
-823 ENEDV
+823 NEDV
-828 MMGKHWKNVCKAFD
+828 MMGKHWKDVCKAFD
-842 ICSRYNLPFPTYN
+842 ICSRYYLPFSTYN
-855 GLKPLGRNSKLLAK
+855 GLKPIARNSKFLAK

-959 KIDGWRAFNIADIK
+959 KIDGWRSFNIADIK

-993 FVLNNAYYPQGQR
+993 FVLNNAYYPQGQH

-1062 KTVEGTKRSVYLRE
+1062 KTVRYIKN
-1076 SPKMVEEPRIEI
+1076 K
-1088 VR
+1088 

>member
-1 MNNENLVYSHTAYF
+1 MTDENVEYVHTSYLD
-15 NILKT
+15 ILRT

-50 CHTSDLARY
+50 IHTSDLAKY

-71 RRDYRGT
+71 RRDYKGN

-90 LHRRLG
+90 IHSSYANE
-96 DDLYMAARKA
+96 LYKAAREA

-112 AFLHSLK
+112 TFLHSLK
-119 GTEYFRTL
+119 GTLYFRTL
-127 LNQGGLPVNYIK
+127 LNQGGLPINYIT
-139 NSGNIGYFSKF
+139 NSGNMGNYSRF
-150 LKELVSELSS
+150 LKELVSELSL
-160 INLDWNEVD
+160 INIDWNEVD

-180 YLGKAFRNE
+180 YLGKAFKNE
-189 NIYDVSMQIAHAI
+189 NIYDVSMQIAHAV
-202 IVGEKELLPYDDT
+202 IVGEKDILPYDDT
-215 DVSLAELTK
+215 DASLAELTK

-239 RPLSLHWKLRTFG
+239 RPLSLHWKLRTMEN
-252 QGQGKLYVNM
+252 GKGYLYVNM
-262 EVVKDISSDSIP
+262 DVVKDISSDSIP
-274 GLNITT
+274 GLNIMT

-307 NVLYAVYTRIT
+307 NVLSAIYTRIN

-350 GCYPPNFYYPQVFQM
+350 GCYPPNFEYPQVFQM
-365 LDDNLYSMSET
+365 LDDHLYSMSKT
-376 ANAENN
+376 ANVENN
-382 VAIFSH
+382 MAIFSH
-388 EWKNGKSLP
+388 EWKNGESLP

-420 TGEDVKLTNNFTPYT
+420 TAEEVKLTNDFTPYA
-435 VEFSGNYISW
+435 VEFSNNYISW

-456 IPFIR
+456 IPYVR
-461 VYDQEKNRV
+461 VYDQEKHRV
-470 HNSTVK
+470 QNCALK

-534 TNIICSCGVDMLP
+534 TNIICSCGADMLP
-547 KINMQDGVDI
+547 KINMQEGVDI
-557 TQLGVNKWMVKRSKD
+557 TELGTNKWMVKRSKD

-580 EFSLYC
+580 DFSLYC

-603 TVTDIQGNIVPNGK
+603 TVTDIKGNIVPNGK

-638 RNIDVSYVSDKVE
+638 RNIDVSYISDKFE

-689 DRSCSVAMNI
+689 DRSSSVAMNI
-699 YSTEIFIR
+699 YGTEIFIR

-742 PVGDELSSEDFFVI
+742 PVGDELSSEDFFVV

-774 NQQEVVVF
+774 NQQ
-782 SGPEAK
+782 
-788 RRMIP
+788 
-793 KYYNR
+793 
-798 EAYDFDKQERA
+798 
-809 ARSSSNTKDWCEAL
+809 
-823 ENEDV
+823 
-828 MMGKHWKNVCKAFD
+828 
-842 ICSRYNLPFPTYN
+842 
-855 GLKPLGRNSKLLAK
+855 
-869 FVIAMWLNEYQDV
+869 
-882 LSQDIDRFE
+882 
-891 QEMVVAIHWI
+891 
-901 PAKIWE
+901 
-907 ESIGELM
+907 
-914 ATIPEAL
+914 
-921 LHMMYVKMQSLVE
+921 
-934 LLQELLNSTVS
+934 
-945 TDIAPAFAAFLVSG
+945 
-959 KIDGWRAFNIADIK
+959 
-973 SYCAKIHGLSDTNKD
+973 
-988 LPIAK
+988 
-993 FVLNNAYYPQGQR
+993 
-1006 LLPSYRVMLETA
+1006 
-1018 MCAAEN
+1018 
-1024 TCLQEN
+1024 
-1030 CIDLFAW
+1030 
-1037 ENREYAR
+1037 
-1044 IVNFYRKYF
+1044 
-1053 KETYSDIFF
+1053 
-1062 KTVEGTKRSVYLRE
+1062 
-1076 SPKMVEEPRIEI
+1076 
-1088 VR
+1088 

>member
-90 LHRRLG
+90 LDRRLG

-112 AFLHSLK
+112 VFLHSLK

-239 RPLSLHWKLRTFG
+239 RPLSLYWKLRTFG

-617 IVSLANL
+617 IISLANL

-828 MMGKHWKNVCKAFD
+828 MMGKHWKDVCKAFD

-1062 KTVEGTKRSVYLRE
+1062 KTVRYIKN
-1076 SPKMVEEPRIEI
+1076 K
-1088 VR
+1088 

>member
-1 MNNENLVYSHTAYF
+1 MTEEDVEYVHTSYLD
-15 NILKT
+15 ILRT

-50 CHTSDLARY
+50 IHTSDLAKY

-71 RRDYRGT
+71 RRDYKGN

-90 LHRRLG
+90 IHSSYANE
-96 DDLYMAARKA
+96 LYKAAREA

-112 AFLHSLK
+112 TFLHSLK
-119 GTEYFRTL
+119 GTLYFRTL
-127 LNQGGLPVNYIK
+127 LNQGGLPINYIT
-139 NSGNIGYFSKF
+139 NSGNMGNYSRF
-150 LKELVSELSS
+150 LKELVSELSL
-160 INLDWNEVD
+160 INIDWNEVD

-180 YLGKAFRNE
+180 YLGKAFKNE
-189 NIYDVSMQIAHAI
+189 NIYDVSMQIAHAV
-202 IVGEKELLPYDDT
+202 IVGEKDILPYDDT
-215 DVSLAELTK
+215 DASLAELTK

-239 RPLSLHWKLRTFG
+239 RPLSLHWKLRTMENRKG
-252 QGQGKLYVNM
+252 YLYVNM
-262 EVVKDISSDSIP
+262 DVVKDISSDSIP
-274 GLNITT
+274 GLNIMT

-293 GKYVRKDNVRDEEG
+293 GKYVRKDNIRDEEG
-307 NVLYAVYTRIT
+307 NILSAIYTRIN

-365 LDDNLYSMSET
+365 LDDNRYSMSET
-376 ANAENN
+376 ANAGNN

-413 LDLQNSE
+413 LDLHNSE

-456 IPFIR
+456 IPFVR

-470 HNSTVK
+470 HNFIVK
-476 YRFRNDNYIK
+476 YGFRNDNYIK

-534 TNIICSCGVDMLP
+534 TNIICSCGADMLP
-547 KINMQDGVDI
+547 KINTQEGVDI
-557 TQLGVNKWMVKRSKD
+557 TELGTNKWMVKRSKD

-580 EFSLYC
+580 DFSLYC
-586 AGNPTLR
+586 AGNPTLH

-603 TVTDIQGNIVPNGK
+603 TVTDVKGNIVPNGK

-651 DYSLLKHLRSKVI
+651 DYSLLKLR
-664 DGLVSLADYNDLIV
+664 
-678 RMFNLYGANSF
+678 
-689 DRSCSVAMNI
+689 
-699 YSTEIFIR
+699 
-707 KFVLESTIE
+707 
-716 DGKIRVIDSTEEDT
+716 
-730 DDFLYDGEVYAF
+730 
-742 PVGDELSSEDFFVI
+742 
-756 KLERLDNSENLFT
+756 
-769 FPDDF
+769 
-774 NQQEVVVF
+774 
-782 SGPEAK
+782 
-788 RRMIP
+788 
-793 KYYNR
+793 
-798 EAYDFDKQERA
+798 
-809 ARSSSNTKDWCEAL
+809 
-823 ENEDV
+823 
-828 MMGKHWKNVCKAFD
+828 
-842 ICSRYNLPFPTYN
+842 
-855 GLKPLGRNSKLLAK
+855 
-869 FVIAMWLNEYQDV
+869 
-882 LSQDIDRFE
+882 
-891 QEMVVAIHWI
+891 
-901 PAKIWE
+901 
-907 ESIGELM
+907 
-914 ATIPEAL
+914 
-921 LHMMYVKMQSLVE
+921 
-934 LLQELLNSTVS
+934 
-945 TDIAPAFAAFLVSG
+945 
-959 KIDGWRAFNIADIK
+959 
-973 SYCAKIHGLSDTNKD
+973 
-988 LPIAK
+988 
-993 FVLNNAYYPQGQR
+993 
-1006 LLPSYRVMLETA
+1006 
-1018 MCAAEN
+1018 
-1024 TCLQEN
+1024 
-1030 CIDLFAW
+1030 
-1037 ENREYAR
+1037 
-1044 IVNFYRKYF
+1044 
-1053 KETYSDIFF
+1053 
-1062 KTVEGTKRSVYLRE
+1062 
-1076 SPKMVEEPRIEI
+1076 
-1088 VR
+1088 

>member
-1 MNNENLVYSHTAYF
+1 
-15 NILKT
+15 
-20 RGMQGLQKN
+20 

-112 AFLHSLK
+112 VFLHSLK

-139 NSGNIGYFSKF
+139 NSGNIGNFSKF

-160 INLDWNEVD
+160 INLDWNDVD

-215 DVSLAELTK
+215 DASLAELTK

-239 RPLSLHWKLRTFG
+239 RPLSLHWKFRTFG

-262 EVVKDISSDSIP
+262 DVVKDISSDSIP
-274 GLNITT
+274 DLNITT

-524 FTSDNESVFS
+524 FISDNESVFS

-572 SKFTPSVC
+572 SKFTPSLC

-603 TVTDIQGNIVPNGK
+603 TVTDIKGNIVPNGK

-689 DRSCSVAMNI
+689 DRSSSVAMNI
-699 YSTEIFIR
+699 YGTEIFIR

-716 DGKIRVIDSTEEDT
+716 DGKIRVIDSTEENT

-1062 KTVEGTKRSVYLRE
+1062 KTVRYIKN
-1076 SPKMVEEPRIEI
+1076 K
-1088 VR
+1088 

>member
-50 CHTSDLARY
+50 CHTSDLAKY

-239 RPLSLHWKLRTFG
+239 RPLSLYWKLRTFG

-510 HTVTETFYSIGKLK
+510 HTVTETFYSIGTLK

-534 TNIICSCGVDMLP
+534 TNIICSCSADMLP
-547 KINMQDGVDI
+547 KINTQEGVDI
-557 TQLGVNKWMVKRSKD
+557 TELGTNKWMVKRSKD
-572 SKFTPSVC
+572 RKFTPSVC
-580 EFSLYC
+580 DFCLYC

-603 TVTDIQGNIVPNGK
+603 TVTDIKGNIVPNGK

-689 DRSCSVAMNI
+689 DRSSSVAMNI
-699 YSTEIFIR
+699 YGTEIFIR

-742 PVGDELSSEDFFVI
+742 PVGDELSSEDFFVV

-798 EAYDFDKQERA
+798 EAYDFDKQERTE
-809 ARSSSNTKDWCEAL
+809 RSSSNTKDWYETL
-823 ENEDV
+823 KNEDV
-828 MMGKHWKNVCKAFD
+828 MMGKHWKGVCKAFD

-869 FVIAMWLNEYQDV
+869 FVIAMWLNEYKDV
-882 LSQDIDRFE
+882 LLQDIDRFE

-907 ESIGELM
+907 ECIDEFLASV
-914 ATIPEAL
+914 PEAIQPI
-921 LHMMYVKMQSLVE
+921 MFGKMQSLVE
-934 LLQELLNSTVS
+934 LLQELFNSTVS
-945 TDIAPAFAAFLVSG
+945 TDIAQAFAAFLVSG
-959 KIDGWRAFNIADIK
+959 NIDAERAFNIADINA
-973 SYCAKIHGLSDTNKD
+973 YCAKIHGLSDTNKD

-993 FVLNNAYYPQGQR
+993 FSLSNAYYNQGQK
-1006 LLPSYRVMLETA
+1006 LLPSYRVMLEAA

-1030 CIDLFAW
+1030 RIDLFAW
-1037 ENREYAR
+1037 ENREFAR

-1062 KTVEGTKRSVYLRE
+1062 KTVKYINTLDR
-1076 SPKMVEEPRIEI
+1076 
-1088 VR
+1088 

>member
-71 RRDYRGT
+71 RRDYKGN

-90 LHRRLG
+90 IHSSYANE
-96 DDLYMAARKA
+96 LYKAAREA

-112 AFLHSLK
+112 TFLHSLK
-119 GTEYFRTL
+119 GTLYFRTL
-127 LNQGGLPVNYIK
+127 LNQGGLPINYIT
-139 NSGNIGYFSKF
+139 NSGNMGNYSRF
-150 LKELVSELSS
+150 LKELVSELSL
-160 INLDWNEVD
+160 INIDWNEVD

-180 YLGKAFRNE
+180 YLGKAFKNE
-189 NIYDVSMQIAHAI
+189 NIYDVSMQIAHAV
-202 IVGEKELLPYDDT
+202 IVGEKDILPYDDT
-215 DVSLAELTK
+215 DASLAELTK

-239 RPLSLHWKLRTFG
+239 RPLSLHWKLRTMENRKG
-252 QGQGKLYVNM
+252 YLYVNM
-262 EVVKDISSDSIP
+262 DVVKDISSDSIP
-274 GLNITT
+274 GLNIMT

-293 GKYVRKDNVRDEEG
+293 GKYVRKDNIKDEEG
-307 NVLYAVYTRIT
+307 NILSAIYTRIN

-376 ANAENN
+376 ANAGNN

-413 LDLQNSE
+413 LDLHNSE

-456 IPFIR
+456 IPFVR

-470 HNSTVK
+470 HNFIVK

-534 TNIICSCGVDMLP
+534 TNIICSCGADMLP
-547 KINMQDGVDI
+547 KINTQEGVDI
-557 TQLGVNKWMVKRSKD
+557 TELGTNKWMVKRSKD

-580 EFSLYC
+580 DFSLYC
-586 AGNPTLR
+586 AGNPTLL

-603 TVTDIQGNIVPNGK
+603 TVTDVKGNIVPNGK

-689 DRSCSVAMNI
+689 DRSSSVAMNI
-699 YSTEIFIR
+699 YGTEIFIR

-742 PVGDELSSEDFFVI
+742 PVGDELSSEDFFVV
-756 KLERLDNSENLFT
+756 KLERIDNSENLFA

-774 NQQEVVVF
+774 DQQEVVVF
-782 SGPEAK
+782 SGPEAR
-788 RRMIP
+788 RRMVP

-798 EAYDFDKQERA
+798 VAYDFDKQERA
-809 ARSSSNTKDWCEAL
+809 EHSSSNTQKWSEILA
-823 ENEDV
+823 NEDV
-828 MMGKHWKNVCKAFD
+828 MMGKHWKDVCKAFD
-842 ICSRYNLPFPTYN
+842 ICSRYYLPFSTYN
-855 GLKPLGRNSKLLAK
+855 GLKPIARNSKFLAK

-993 FVLNNAYYPQGQR
+993 FVLNNAYYPQGQH

-1062 KTVEGTKRSVYLRE
+1062 KTVRYIK
-1076 SPKMVEEPRIEI
+1076 KID
-1088 VR
+1088 

>member
-1 MNNENLVYSHTAYF
+1 MTDENVEYVHTSYLD
-15 NILKT
+15 ILRT

-50 CHTSDLARY
+50 IHTSDLAKY

-71 RRDYRGT
+71 RRDYKGN

-90 LHRRLG
+90 IHSSYANE
-96 DDLYMAARKA
+96 LYKAAREA

-112 AFLHSLK
+112 TFLHSLK
-119 GTEYFRTL
+119 GTLYFRTL
-127 LNQGGLPVNYIK
+127 LNQGGLPINYIT
-139 NSGNIGYFSKF
+139 NSGNMGNYSRF
-150 LKELVSELSS
+150 LKELVSELSL
-160 INLDWNEVD
+160 INIDWNEVD

-180 YLGKAFRNE
+180 YLGKAFKNE
-189 NIYDVSMQIAHAI
+189 NIYDVSMQIAHAV
-202 IVGEKELLPYDDT
+202 IVEEKDILPYDDT
-215 DVSLAELTK
+215 DASLAELTK
-224 SLETAYSRAK
+224 SLETAYSSAK

-239 RPLSLHWKLRTFG
+239 RPLSLHWKLRTMEN
-252 QGQGKLYVNM
+252 GKGYLYVNM
-262 EVVKDISSDSIP
+262 DVVKDISSDSIP
-274 GLNITT
+274 GLNIMT

-307 NVLYAVYTRIT
+307 NVLSAIYTRIN

-350 GCYPPNFYYPQVFQM
+350 GCYPPNFEYPQVFQM
-365 LDDNLYSMSET
+365 LDDHLYSMSKT
-376 ANAENN
+376 ANVENN
-382 VAIFSH
+382 MAIFSH
-388 EWKNGKSLP
+388 EWKNGESLP

-420 TGEDVKLTNNFTPYT
+420 TAEEVKLTNDFTPYA
-435 VEFSGNYISW
+435 VEFSNNYISW

-456 IPFIR
+456 IPYVR
-461 VYDQEKNRV
+461 VYDQEKHRV
-470 HNSTVK
+470 QNCAVK

-534 TNIICSCGVDMLP
+534 TNIICSCGADMLP
-547 KINMQDGVDI
+547 KINMQEGVDI
-557 TQLGVNKWMVKRSKD
+557 TELGTNKWMVKRSKD

-580 EFSLYC
+580 DFSLYC

-603 TVTDIQGNIVPNGK
+603 TVTDIKGNIVPNGK

-638 RNIDVSYVSDKVE
+638 RNIDVSYVSDKFE

-689 DRSCSVAMNI
+689 DRSSSVAMNI
-699 YSTEIFIR
+699 YGTEIFIR

-742 PVGDELSSEDFFVI
+742 PVGDELSSEDFFVV

-788 RRMIP
+788 RRIIP

-798 EAYDFDKQERA
+798 EA
-809 ARSSSNTKDWCEAL
+809 
-823 ENEDV
+823 
-828 MMGKHWKNVCKAFD
+828 
-842 ICSRYNLPFPTYN
+842 
-855 GLKPLGRNSKLLAK
+855 
-869 FVIAMWLNEYQDV
+869 
-882 LSQDIDRFE
+882 
-891 QEMVVAIHWI
+891 
-901 PAKIWE
+901 
-907 ESIGELM
+907 
-914 ATIPEAL
+914 
-921 LHMMYVKMQSLVE
+921 
-934 LLQELLNSTVS
+934 
-945 TDIAPAFAAFLVSG
+945 
-959 KIDGWRAFNIADIK
+959 
-973 SYCAKIHGLSDTNKD
+973 
-988 LPIAK
+988 
-993 FVLNNAYYPQGQR
+993 
-1006 LLPSYRVMLETA
+1006 
-1018 MCAAEN
+1018 
-1024 TCLQEN
+1024 
-1030 CIDLFAW
+1030 
-1037 ENREYAR
+1037 
-1044 IVNFYRKYF
+1044 
-1053 KETYSDIFF
+1053 
-1062 KTVEGTKRSVYLRE
+1062 
-1076 SPKMVEEPRIEI
+1076 
-1088 VR
+1088 

>member
-1 MNNENLVYSHTAYF
+1 MTEENVEYVHTSYLD
-15 NILKT
+15 ILRT

-50 CHTSDLARY
+50 IHTSDLAKY

-71 RRDYRGT
+71 RRDYKGN

-90 LHRRLG
+90 IHSSYANE
-96 DDLYMAARKA
+96 LYKAARET

-112 AFLHSLK
+112 TFLYSLK
-119 GTEYFRTL
+119 GTLYFRTL
-127 LNQGGLPVNYIK
+127 LNQGGLPINYIT
-139 NSGNIGYFSKF
+139 NSGNMGNYSRF
-150 LKELVSELSS
+150 LKELVSELSL
-160 INLDWNEVD
+160 INIDWNEVD

-180 YLGKAFRNE
+180 YLGKAFKNE
-189 NIYDVSMQIAHAI
+189 NIYDVSMQIAHAV
-202 IVGEKELLPYDDT
+202 IVGEKDILPYDDT
-215 DVSLAELTK
+215 DASLAELTK

-239 RPLSLHWKLRTFG
+239 RPLSLHWKLRTMENRKG
-252 QGQGKLYVNM
+252 YLYVNM
-262 EVVKDISSDSIP
+262 DVVKDISSDSIP
-274 GLNITT
+274 GLNIMT

-293 GKYVRKDNVRDEEG
+293 GKYVRKDNIRDEEG
-307 NVLYAVYTRIT
+307 NILSAIYTRIN

-376 ANAENN
+376 ANAGNN

-413 LDLQNSE
+413 LDLHNSE

-470 HNSTVK
+470 HNFIVK

-547 KINMQDGVDI
+547 KINTQEGVDI
-557 TQLGVNKWMVKRSKD
+557 TELGTNKWMVKRSKD

-580 EFSLYC
+580 DFSLYC
-586 AGNPTLR
+586 AGNPTLH

-603 TVTDIQGNIVPNGK
+603 TVTDVKGNIVPNGK

-689 DRSCSVAMNI
+689 DRSSSVAMNI
-699 YSTEIFIR
+699 YGTEIFIR

-716 DGKIRVIDSTEEDT
+716 DGNIRVIDSTEEDT

-742 PVGDELSSEDFFVI
+742 PVGDELSSEDFFVV
-756 KLERLDNSENLFT
+756 KLERIDNSENLFA

-774 NQQEVVVF
+774 DQQEVVVF
-782 SGPEAK
+782 SGPEAR
-788 RRMIP
+788 RRMVP

-798 EAYDFDKQERA
+798 VAYDFDKQERA
-809 ARSSSNTKDWCEAL
+809 EHSSSNTQKWSEILA
-823 ENEDV
+823 NEDV
-828 MMGKHWKNVCKAFD
+828 MMGKHWKDVCKAFD
-842 ICSRYNLPFPTYN
+842 ICSRYYLPFSTYN
-855 GLKPLGRNSKLLAK
+855 GLKPIARNSKFLAK

-959 KIDGWRAFNIADIK
+959 KIDGWRSFNIADIK

-993 FVLNNAYYPQGQR
+993 FVLNNAYYPQGQH

-1062 KTVEGTKRSVYLRE
+1062 KTVRYIKN
-1076 SPKMVEEPRIEI
+1076 K
-1088 VR
+1088 

>member
-1 MNNENLVYSHTAYF
+1 MTEENVEYVHTSYLD
-15 NILKT
+15 ILRT

-50 CHTSDLARY
+50 IHTSDLAKY

-71 RRDYRGT
+71 RRDYKGN

-90 LHRRLG
+90 IHSSYANE
-96 DDLYMAARKA
+96 LYKAAREA

-112 AFLHSLK
+112 TFLHSLK
-119 GTEYFRTL
+119 GTLYFRTL
-127 LNQGGLPVNYIK
+127 LNQGGLPINYIT
-139 NSGNIGYFSKF
+139 NSGNMGNYSRF
-150 LKELVSELSS
+150 LKELVSELSL
-160 INLDWNEVD
+160 INIDWNEVD

-180 YLGKAFRNE
+180 YLGKAFKNE
-189 NIYDVSMQIAHAI
+189 NIYDVSMQIAHAV
-202 IVGEKELLPYDDT
+202 IVGEKDILPYDDT
-215 DVSLAELTK
+215 DASLAELTK

-239 RPLSLHWKLRTFG
+239 RPLSLHWKLRTMENRKG
-252 QGQGKLYVNM
+252 YLYVNM
-262 EVVKDISSDSIP
+262 DVVKDISSDSIP
-274 GLNITT
+274 GLNIMT

-293 GKYVRKDNVRDEEG
+293 GKYVRKDNIRDEEG
-307 NVLYAVYTRIT
+307 NILSAIYTRIN

-376 ANAENN
+376 ANAGNN

-413 LDLQNSE
+413 LDLHNSE

-456 IPFIR
+456 IPFVR

-470 HNSTVK
+470 HNFIVK
-476 YRFRNDNYIK
+476 YGFRNDNYIK

-534 TNIICSCGVDMLP
+534 TNIICSCGADMLP
-547 KINMQDGVDI
+547 KINTQEGVDI
-557 TQLGVNKWMVKRSKD
+557 TELGTNKWMVKRSKD

-580 EFSLYC
+580 DFSLYC
-586 AGNPTLR
+586 AGNPTLH

-603 TVTDIQGNIVPNGK
+603 TVTDVKGNIVPNGK

-689 DRSCSVAMNI
+689 DRSSSVAMNI
-699 YSTEIFIR
+699 YGTEIFIR

-742 PVGDELSSEDFFVI
+742 PVGDELSSEDFFVV
-756 KLERLDNSENLFT
+756 KLERIDNSENLFA

-774 NQQEVVVF
+774 DQQEVVVF
-782 SGPEAK
+782 SGPEAR
-788 RRMIP
+788 RRMVP

-798 EAYDFDKQERA
+798 VAYDFDKQERA
-809 ARSSSNTKDWCEAL
+809 EHSSSNTQKWSEILA
-823 ENEDV
+823 NEDV
-828 MMGKHWKNVCKAFD
+828 MMGKHWKDVCKAFD
-842 ICSRYNLPFPTYN
+842 ICSRYYLPFSTYN
-855 GLKPLGRNSKLLAK
+855 GLKPIARNSKFLAK

-993 FVLNNAYYPQGQR
+993 FVLNNAYYPQGQH

-1062 KTVEGTKRSVYLRE
+1062 KTVRYIKN
-1076 SPKMVEEPRIEI
+1076 K
-1088 VR
+1088 

>member
-1 MNNENLVYSHTAYF
+1 MTEENVEYVHTSYLD
-15 NILKT
+15 ILRT

-50 CHTSDLARY
+50 IHTSDLAKY

-71 RRDYRGT
+71 RRDYKGN

-90 LHRRLG
+90 IHSSYANE
-96 DDLYMAARKA
+96 LYKAAREA

-112 AFLHSLK
+112 TFLHSLK
-119 GTEYFRTL
+119 GTLYFRTL
-127 LNQGGLPVNYIK
+127 LNQGGLPINYIT
-139 NSGNIGYFSKF
+139 NSGNMGNYSRF
-150 LKELVSELSS
+150 LKELVSELSL
-160 INLDWNEVD
+160 INIDWNEVD

-180 YLGKAFRNE
+180 YLGKAFKNE
-189 NIYDVSMQIAHAI
+189 NIYDVSMQIAHAV
-202 IVGEKELLPYDDT
+202 IVGEKDILPYDDT
-215 DVSLAELTK
+215 DASLAELTK

-239 RPLSLHWKLRTFG
+239 RPLSLHWKLRTMENRKG
-252 QGQGKLYVNM
+252 YLYVNM
-262 EVVKDISSDSIP
+262 DVVKDISSDSIP
-274 GLNITT
+274 GLNIMT

-293 GKYVRKDNVRDEEG
+293 GKYVRKDNIRDEEG
-307 NVLYAVYTRIT
+307 NILSAIYTRIN

-376 ANAENN
+376 ANAGNN

-413 LDLQNSE
+413 LDLHNSE
-420 TGEDVKLTNNFTPYT
+420 TGEDVKLINNFTPYT

-456 IPFIR
+456 IPFVR

-470 HNSTVK
+470 HNFIVK

-534 TNIICSCGVDMLP
+534 TNIICSCGADMLP
-547 KINMQDGVDI
+547 KINTQEGVDI
-557 TQLGVNKWMVKRSKD
+557 TELGTNKWMVKRSKD

-580 EFSLYC
+580 DFSLYC
-586 AGNPTLR
+586 AGNPTLH

-603 TVTDIQGNIVPNGK
+603 TVTDVKGNIVPNGK

-689 DRSCSVAMNI
+689 DRSSSVAMNI
-699 YSTEIFIR
+699 CGTKIFIR

-716 DGKIRVIDSTEEDT
+716 DGRIRVIDSTEEDT

-742 PVGDELSSEDFFVI
+742 PVGDELSSEDFFVV
-756 KLERLDNSENLFT
+756 KLERIDNSENLFA

-774 NQQEVVVF
+774 DQQEVVVF
-782 SGPEAK
+782 SGPEAR
-788 RRMIP
+788 RRMVP

-798 EAYDFDKQERA
+798 VAYDFDKQERA
-809 ARSSSNTKDWCEAL
+809 EHSSSNTQKWSEILA
-823 ENEDV
+823 NEDV
-828 MMGKHWKNVCKAFD
+828 MMGKHWKDVCKAFD
-842 ICSRYNLPFPTYN
+842 ICSRYYLPFSTYN
-855 GLKPLGRNSKLLAK
+855 GLKPIARNSKFLAK

-993 FVLNNAYYPQGQR
+993 FVLNNAYYPQGQH

-1044 IVNFYRKYF
+1044 LVNFYRKYF

-1062 KTVEGTKRSVYLRE
+1062 KTVRYIKN
-1076 SPKMVEEPRIEI
+1076 K
-1088 VR
+1088 

>member
-1 MNNENLVYSHTAYF
+1 MTEENVEYVHTSYLD
-15 NILKT
+15 ILRT

-39 EEYEALKQTLR
+39 GEYETLKQTLR
-50 CHTSDLARY
+50 IHTSDLAKY

-71 RRDYRGT
+71 RRDYKGN

-90 LHRRLG
+90 IHSSYANE
-96 DDLYMAARKA
+96 LYKAAREA

-112 AFLHSLK
+112 TFLHSLK
-119 GTEYFRTL
+119 GTLYFRTL
-127 LNQGGLPVNYIK
+127 LNQGGLPINYIT
-139 NSGNIGYFSKF
+139 NSGNMGNYSRF
-150 LKELVSELSS
+150 LKELVSELSL
-160 INLDWNEVD
+160 INIDWNEVD

-180 YLGKAFRNE
+180 YLGKAFKNE
-189 NIYDVSMQIAHAI
+189 NIYDVSMQIAHAV
-202 IVGEKELLPYDDT
+202 IVGEKDILPYDDT
-215 DVSLAELTK
+215 DASLAELTK

-239 RPLSLHWKLRTFG
+239 RPFSLHWKLRTMENRKG
-252 QGQGKLYVNM
+252 YLYVNM
-262 EVVKDISSDSIP
+262 DVVKDISSDSIP
-274 GLNITT
+274 GLNIMT

-293 GKYVRKDNVRDEEG
+293 GKYVRKDNIRDEEG
-307 NVLYAVYTRIT
+307 NILSAIYTRIN
-318 VGMHSDILWTGE
+318 VGMHSDILWTVE

-350 GCYPPNFYYPQVFQM
+350 GCYPPNFEYPQVFQM
-365 LDDNLYSMSET
+365 LDDHLYSMSET
-376 ANAENN
+376 ANVENN
-382 VAIFSH
+382 MAIFSH
-388 EWKNGKSLP
+388 EWKNGESLP

-420 TGEDVKLTNNFTPYT
+420 TGEEVKLTNDFTPYA
-435 VEFSGNYISW
+435 VEFSNNYISW

-451 KLLST
+451 KMLST
-456 IPFIR
+456 IPYVR
-461 VYDQEKNRV
+461 VYDQEKHRV
-470 HNSTVK
+470 QNCAVK

-510 HTVTETFYSIGKLK
+510 HTVTETFYSIGKLN

-534 TNIICSCGVDMLP
+534 TNIICSCSADILP
-547 KINMQDGVDI
+547 KINTQEGVDI
-557 TQLGVNKWMVKRSKD
+557 TELGTNKWMVKRSKD

-580 EFSLYC
+580 DFSLYC
-586 AGNPTLR
+586 AVNPTLR

-603 TVTDIQGNIVPNGK
+603 TVTDIKGNIVPNGK

-651 DYSLLKHLRSKVI
+651 DYSLLKHLHSKVI

-689 DRSCSVAMNI
+689 DRSSSVAMNI
-699 YSTEIFIR
+699 YGTEIFIR

-716 DGKIRVIDSTEEDT
+716 DGKIRVIDSTEENT

-742 PVGDELSSEDFFVI
+742 PVGDELSSEDFFVV
-756 KLERLDNSENLFT
+756 KLERIDNSENLFK

-798 EAYDFDKQERA
+798 EAYDFDKQERT
-809 ARSSSNTKDWCEAL
+809 ARSSSNTKDWGEAL
-823 ENEDV
+823 ENDDV
-828 MMGKHWKNVCKAFD
+828 MMGKHWKGVCKAFD
-842 ICSRYNLPFPTYN
+842 ICSRYKLPFLTYN

-869 FVIAMWLNEYQDV
+869 FVIAMWLNEYKDV

-907 ESIGELM
+907 ECIDEFL
-914 ATIPEAL
+914 ARVPEAIQPI
-921 LHMMYVKMQSLVE
+921 MFGKMQSLVE
-934 LLQELLNSTVS
+934 LLQELFNSTVS
-945 TDIAPAFAAFLVSG
+945 TDIAQAFAAFLVSG
-959 KIDGWRAFNIADIK
+959 NIDAGRVFNIADINA
-973 SYCAKIHGLSDTNKD
+973 YCAKIHGLSDTNKD

-993 FVLNNAYYPQGQR
+993 FSLSNAYYNQGQK
-1006 LLPSYRVMLETA
+1006 LLPSYRVMLEAA

-1037 ENREYAR
+1037 ENREFAR

-1062 KTVEGTKRSVYLRE
+1062 KTIKYINTLDR
-1076 SPKMVEEPRIEI
+1076 
-1088 VR
+1088 